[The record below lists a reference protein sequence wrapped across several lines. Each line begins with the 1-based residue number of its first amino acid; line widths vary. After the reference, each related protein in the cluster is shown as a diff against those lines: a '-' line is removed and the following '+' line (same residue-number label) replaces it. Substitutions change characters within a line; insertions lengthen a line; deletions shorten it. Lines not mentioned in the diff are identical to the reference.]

1 MNLSEIVS
9 ITKMTGLY
17 QVMKKRADGLIVKSL
32 IDYKSTF
39 VSQRSNMYTPLDN
52 ITIYT
57 QGEPIELKEVFRAM
71 KTLDAQN
78 VMADPKADGATLRQF
93 MAKVVPNYDEERVY
107 TSDIV
112 KLIKWYQLLKSRNL
126 LVEEEVAAPVQEAA
140 PASEE
145 EKPAAKKTRKKAA
158 ATKEEAEVK
167 EEKPKKKSSKKTE

>member
-17 QVMKKRADGLIVKSL
+17 QVMKKRTDGLIVKSL
-32 IDYKSTF
+32 IDDKSTF
-39 VSQRSNMYTPLDN
+39 VSQRSNMFTPLDN

-57 QGEPIELKEVFRAM
+57 QGEPIELKEVFRSM
-71 KTLDAQN
+71 KALDAQN

-145 EKPAAKKTRKKAA
+145 EKPAKKTRKKAA
-158 ATKEEAEVK
+158 ATTEEAEVK